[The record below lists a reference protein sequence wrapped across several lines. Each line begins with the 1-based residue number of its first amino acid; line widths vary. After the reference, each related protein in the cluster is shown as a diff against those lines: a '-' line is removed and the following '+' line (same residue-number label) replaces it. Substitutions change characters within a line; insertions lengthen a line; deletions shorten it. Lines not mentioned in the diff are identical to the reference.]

1 MKSLVELHTHILPN
15 VDDGPKDLATALLMV
30 EAYVNSGVTT
40 IVATPH
46 FRVDRLSK
54 VEFLLKRNLSFDMIE
69 NEIKKQGIPVRLI
82 KGAEVFFSSQLLDL
96 DLDRLVIEDTNYM
109 LLEFTPSFT
118 PVFLKQQI
126 FSITSQGIIPILA
139 HIERYK
145 FLMDDYKEI
154 IKLIDQGVLMSIN
167 TSTVLNK
174 NDRHLVKKL
183 FGGNYVHLIASDA
196 HDAERRP
203 PNLAKAYHHI
213 EKHYSK
219 DLSQY
224 FQNNA
229 KMVIN
234 NEKIDIKEPKLKR
247 NLFKFR

>member
-1 MKSLVELHTHILPN
+1 MKPLVELHTHILPN
-15 VDDGPKDLATALLMV
+15 IDDGPQDLASALLMV
-30 EAYVNSGVTT
+30 KSYANSGVTT
-40 IVATPH
+40 VVATPH
-46 FRVDRLSK
+46 FYVDRLSE
-54 VEFLLKRNLSFDMIE
+54 VEFLLKRNLSFEMLEKEIE
-69 NEIKKQGIPVRLI
+69 KQEVPVRLI

-96 DLDRLVIEDTNYM
+96 ELDKLVIEGTNYM

-154 IKLIDQGVLMSIN
+154 IKLINLGVLMSIN

-174 NDRHLVKKL
+174 SKRRLVKRL
-183 FGGNYVHLIASDA
+183 FDGNYIHLIASDA
-196 HDAERRP
+196 HDIEKRP
-203 PNLAKAYHHI
+203 PNLVLAYQYI

-219 DLSQY
+219 DLSEYLQD
-224 FQNNA
+224 NA
-229 KMVIN
+229 EMIIN
-234 NEKIDIKEPKLKR
+234 NQKIDKKEPKLKR
-247 NLFKFR
+247 SFFKF